1 MNTTPPPNQEQQT
14 FLSHKRDHPSSFLTP
29 LPPQQSLPSKLSS
42 LLTPPILSL
51 TKTPSINSLT
61 LSLLRDI
68 KPPKPDQFSISHP
81 NIASIDMDIMKITA
95 QFVAKNGQ
103 KFLSEISERESKN
116 DKFNFLKPQHN
127 LFGYFTYL
135 VGSYSKILNY
145 KKEKIE
151 KLVEYSSNKESI
163 LKNANN
169 RVMYEMKV
177 KKMKKN
183 KKFNEY
189 DMMTEEELKKTKII
203 NWYDF
208 VVVEVINFDEP
219 ENITNDNGDNSN
231 EKEEQNEV
239 HIEQQQEEPNIT
251 EQYEQIED
259 TKYEITQQ
267 LQDEQQQQQQQQQL
281 IQEDNDDNEQS
292 EHSDIVIEDINDNLN
307 HNQQEEEEQQQQQY
321 QHQHEQNISTY
332 DGIKVI
338 KNYERQKHKKPTN
351 NNNSTT
357 TTDNSNLSDI
367 KCPLCKQNINPNTF
381 QQHIKLE
388 LLDPKWKEIQ
398 KEISKR
404 QDTSALANTS
414 EVLTYLSSF
423 SKSRPDLF
431 GNITD
436 IHNFEQNK
444 ATDSSSI
451 PNQPIWN
458 GYNPYMSRTTANIT
472 MFKQQN
478 KKHLEE
484 SKKAALANNNAST
497 SKNN

>member
-1 MNTTPPPNQEQQT
+1 MNPTPPPNQEQQT
-14 FLSHKRDHPSSFLTP
+14 FLSHKRDPPSSFLTP

-145 KKEKIE
+145 KKEKVE

-219 ENITNDNGDNSN
+219 ENITNDNN
-231 EKEEQNEV
+231 EREEQNEV
-239 HIEQQQEEPNIT
+239 HIEQQQQEQNIT

-259 TKYEITQQ
+259 TKHEITQQ
-267 LQDEQQQQQQQQQL
+267 QQDEQQQQQQQL
-281 IQEDNDDNEQS
+281 IHEENDNEQS

-307 HNQQEEEEQQQQQY
+307 HHQQQKEEEQQQQY

-338 KNYERQKHKKPTN
+338 KNYERQKHKKPTNN

>member
-1 MNTTPPPNQEQQT
+1 MNTAISPNQEQQT
-14 FLSHKRDHPSSFLTP
+14 FLSHKRDPPSSFLTP
-29 LPPQQSLPSKLSS
+29 LPPQPPLSSKLSS

-208 VVVEVINFDEP
+208 VVVEVINFDEQ
-219 ENITNDNGDNSN
+219 ENTTNDNN
-231 EKEEQNEV
+231 EGEKQNDV
-239 HIEQQQEEPNIT
+239 HIEQQQESNIN
-251 EQYEQIED
+251 EQYEQTQD
-259 TKYEITQQ
+259 TKHEITQQ
-267 LQDEQQQQQQQQQL
+267 QNEQQQL
-281 IQEDNDDNEQS
+281 IQEDDNEQS
-292 EHSDIVIEDINDNLN
+292 EHSDIVIEDINDNI
-307 HNQQEEEEQQQQQY
+307 NQHQKQNEEQQQQH
-321 QHQHEQNISTY
+321 QHQYEQNISTY

-338 KNYERQKHKKPTN
+338 KNYERQKHKKTTN
-351 NNNSTT
+351 NNTSNTNN
-357 TTDNSNLSDI
+357 DNSNLSDI

-444 ATDSSSI
+444 ATDSSSL

-484 SKKAALANNNAST
+484 SKKAALANNAST